1 MSDKK
6 NKMLTEEELE
16 KMGLFDSEEIPSSQK
31 EETSFTSTARP
42 IELNEFE
49 KEMETQR
56 EKAELEM
63 LYDIPIEIIV
73 KLADTIM
80 SIQEILD
87 LQVGDVIELE
97 KMIAEPVEVYAGDV
111 LIAKG
116 EIFIV
121 EDKFGVELT
130 EIVEP
135 AERIEIAKN
144 ILKK

>member
-1 MSDKK
+1 MDKK
-6 NKMLTEEELE
+6 NKMLTEEELKE
-16 KMGLFDSEEIPSSQK
+16 MGLFESEEIPHTKK
-31 EETSFTSTARP
+31 EGTPFVSTARP

-49 KEMETQR
+49 EELETQR
-56 EKAELEM
+56 EKAELE
-63 LYDIPIEIIV
+63 LLHDIPIEITV

-80 SIQEILD
+80 SVQEILE
-87 LQVGDVIELE
+87 LQVGDIIELE

-116 EIFIV
+116 EIYII